1 MDERTYKCKNAKAA
15 AKRIWEA
22 DFFLDSFNELVDSAD
37 PDTTVASIG
46 LSDVSGV
53 DQKLRTVT
61 TLHNHP
67 WSQEIIELLIDY
79 VLSSEPPLPE
89 WSIEY
94 KYLSWTITMAWR
106 A

>member
-37 PDTTVASIG
+37 PDTTTDASIG
-46 LSDVSGV
+46 LSVMSGV

-67 WSQEIIELLIDY
+67 C
-79 VLSSEPPLPE
+79 
-89 WSIEY
+89 
-94 KYLSWTITMAWR
+94 SWY
-106 A
+106 

>member
-1 MDERTYKCKNAKAA
+1 MDEKTYKCKNAKAV

-53 DQKLRTVT
+53 DQ
-61 TLHNHP
+61 N
-67 WSQEIIELLIDY
+67 
-79 VLSSEPPLPE
+79 
-89 WSIEY
+89 
-94 KYLSWTITMAWR
+94 
-106 A
+106 